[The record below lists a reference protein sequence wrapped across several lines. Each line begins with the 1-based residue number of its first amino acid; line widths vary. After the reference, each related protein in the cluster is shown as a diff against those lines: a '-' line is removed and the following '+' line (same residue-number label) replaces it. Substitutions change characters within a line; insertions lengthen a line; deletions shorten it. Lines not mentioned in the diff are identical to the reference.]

1 MMIYQKF
8 PKHFCNSPF
17 QAFKHYTILNILL
30 TKVYYSFTKGLLRMG
45 NLDLI
50 IILTTAFL
58 GSVGHCIGMCGGIVV
73 AYSSTKIDQKSN
85 YWKQTFAHL
94 AYNFGRVTTYTLL
107 GALFGSIGKVLAFT
121 PTTKGVLFVLTGILM
136 ILAGLSLIGNLKFLN
151 SAQWS
156 ISKYAWYQNSFKKL
170 MSDKSTK
177 SFYLLG
183 LLNGIIPCGLVYAFA
198 IIAAST
204 ANPVSGALVMATF
217 GLATIP
223 ALFFL
228 GFITKFL
235 QKGSLRSTMMKLAS
249 LLVIL
254 YGAITLYKGYNFIA
268 HPQMMKERMDKMHEG
283 SLDGTLTG
291 QFNGMKCAPGKCG

>member
-1 MMIYQKF
+1 
-8 PKHFCNSPF
+8 
-17 QAFKHYTILNILL
+17 
-30 TKVYYSFTKGLLRMG
+30 MG

-73 AYSSTKIDQKSN
+73 AYSSTKIDQRSS
-85 YWKQTFAHL
+85 YLQQTASHL

-107 GALFGSIGKVLAFT
+107 GGIFGFIGQVLAFT
-121 PTTKGVLFVLTGILM
+121 PTTKGLLFLLTGILM
-136 ILAGLSLIGNLKFLN
+136 ILAGLSLIGNFRFLN
-151 SAQWS
+151 SAEWS
-156 ISKYAWYQNSFKKL
+156 VSKYPWYQKSFKKL
-170 MSDKSTK
+170 LSDRSYK

-183 LLNGIIPCGLVYAFA
+183 LLNGIIPCGLVYSFA
-198 IIAAST
+198 IFAAST
-204 ANPVSGALVMATF
+204 ADPLAGALVMATF

-228 GFITKFL
+228 GFITKLL
-235 QKGSLRSTMMKLAS
+235 QKGSLRGTMMKLAS

-254 YGAITLYKGYNFIA
+254 YGVITLYKGYNFIA
-268 HPQMMKERMDKMHEG
+268 HPDMMKERMDKMHEE
-283 SLDGTLTG
+283 SMDSTLTG